1 MAKNIHGNDIY
12 TMIIDIVMDLSP
24 VQAEGLYAYLLPR
37 YTRRART
44 KLYNIDGEE
53 DPTNGKIRLLPS
65 QHQAIRTKFGDDYM
79 HKAYRELTNYILF
92 LEKNQDIPKY
102 KQKLKKLEKETH
114 NMLLAS
120 DGGWVYRKCKS
131 YIVTDR
137 VPINV
142 NPFLIDDL
150 NTARAYINS
159 LPANLK
165 DSMDVQSL
173 LLRFPQLVDEF
184 NDRT

>member
-12 TMIIDIVMDLSP
+12 SMIIDIVMDLSP
-24 VQAEGLYAYLLPR
+24 NQAEGLYAYLLPR
-37 YTRRART
+37 YTTRARS
-44 KLYNIDGEE
+44 KLYNADGEE
-53 DPTNGKIRLLPS
+53 DKNGKIRLLPS
-65 QHQAIRTKFGDDYM
+65 QYQAIRTKYGDNYM
-79 HKAYRELTNYILF
+79 HKAFRELTNYILF

-114 NMLLAS
+114 NMILAS

-131 YIVTDR
+131 YAVSDR
-137 VPINV
+137 VPVNV

-150 NTARAYINS
+150 NTARLYIQS
-159 LPANLK
+159 LPANLRN
-165 DSMDVQSL
+165 MPDVQSL

-184 NDRT
+184 NDK

>member
-12 TMIIDIVMDLSP
+12 SMIIDIVMDLSP
-24 VQAEGLYAYLLPR
+24 NQAEGLYAYLLPR
-37 YTRRART
+37 YTTRARS
-44 KLYNIDGEE
+44 KLYNADGEE
-53 DPTNGKIRLLPS
+53 DKNGKIRLLPS
-65 QHQAIRTKFGDDYM
+65 QYQAIRTKYGDNYM
-79 HKAYRELTNYILF
+79 HKAFRELTNYILF

-114 NMLLAS
+114 NMILAS

-131 YIVTDR
+131 YAVSDR
-137 VPINV
+137 VPVNV

-150 NTARAYINS
+150 NTARLYIQS
-159 LPANLK
+159 LPANLR
-165 DSMDVQSL
+165 DMPDVQSL

-184 NDRT
+184 NDKQ

>member
-12 TMIIDIVMDLSP
+12 SMIIDIVMDLSP
-24 VQAEGLYAYLLPR
+24 NQAEGLYAYLLPR
-37 YTRRART
+37 YTTRARS
-44 KLYNIDGEE
+44 KLYNADGEE
-53 DPTNGKIRLLPS
+53 DKNGKIRLLPS
-65 QHQAIRTKFGDDYM
+65 QYQAIRTKYGDNYM
-79 HKAYRELTNYILF
+79 HKAFRELTNYILF

-114 NMLLAS
+114 NMILAS

-131 YIVTDR
+131 YAVSDR

-150 NTARAYINS
+150 NTARLYIQS

-165 DSMDVQSL
+165 DMPDVQSL

-184 NDRT
+184 NDK

>member
-12 TMIIDIVMDLSP
+12 SMIIDIVMDLSP
-24 VQAEGLYAYLLPR
+24 NQAEGLYAYLLPR
-37 YTRRART
+37 YTTRARS
-44 KLYNIDGEE
+44 KLYNAEGEE
-53 DPTNGKIRLLPS
+53 DKNGKIRLLPS
-65 QHQAIRTKFGDDYM
+65 QYQAIRTKYGDNYM
-79 HKAYRELTNYILF
+79 HKAFRELTNYILF

-114 NMLLAS
+114 NMILAS

-131 YIVTDR
+131 YAVSDR

-150 NTARAYINS
+150 NTARLYIQS

-165 DSMDVQSL
+165 DMPDVQSL

-184 NDRT
+184 NDK

>member
-12 TMIIDIVMDLSP
+12 SMIIDIVMDLSP
-24 VQAEGLYAYLLPR
+24 NQAEGLYAYLLPR
-37 YTRRART
+37 YTTRARS
-44 KLYNIDGEE
+44 KLYNANGEE
-53 DPTNGKIRLLPS
+53 DKNGKIRLLPS
-65 QHQAIRTKFGDDYM
+65 QYQSIRTKYGDNYM
-79 HKAYRELTNYILF
+79 HKAFRELTNYILF

-114 NMLLAS
+114 NMILAS

-131 YIVTDR
+131 YAVSDR
-137 VPINV
+137 VPVNV

-150 NTARAYINS
+150 NTARLYIQS

-165 DSMDVQSL
+165 DMPDVQSL

-184 NDRT
+184 NDK

>member
-12 TMIIDIVMDLSP
+12 SMIIDIVMDLSP
-24 VQAEGLYAYLLPR
+24 NQAEGLYAYLLPR
-37 YTRRART
+37 YTTRARS
-44 KLYNIDGEE
+44 KLYNADGEE
-53 DPTNGKIRLLPS
+53 DKNGKIRLLPS
-65 QHQAIRTKFGDDYM
+65 QYQAIRTKYGDNYM
-79 HKAYRELTNYILF
+79 HKAFRELTNYILF

-114 NMLLAS
+114 NMILAS

-131 YIVTDR
+131 YAVSDR

-150 NTARAYINS
+150 NTARLYIQS
-159 LPANLK
+159 LPVNLR
-165 DSMDVQSL
+165 DMPDVQSL

-184 NDRT
+184 NDK

>member
-1 MAKNIHGNDIY
+1 MAKNVHGNDIY
-12 TMIIDIVMDLSP
+12 SMIIDIVMDLSP
-24 VQAEGLYAYLLPR
+24 NQAEGLYAYLLPR
-37 YTRRART
+37 YTTRARS
-44 KLYNIDGEE
+44 KLYNADGEE
-53 DPTNGKIRLLPS
+53 DKNGKIRLLPS
-65 QHQAIRTKFGDDYM
+65 QYQAIRTKYGDNYM
-79 HKAYRELTNYILF
+79 HKAFRELTNYILF

-114 NMLLAS
+114 NIILAS

-131 YIVTDR
+131 YAVSDR
-137 VPINV
+137 VPVNV

-150 NTARAYINS
+150 NTARLYIQS

-165 DSMDVQSL
+165 DMPDVQSL

-184 NDRT
+184 NDK

>member
-12 TMIIDIVMDLSP
+12 SMIIDIVMDLSP
-24 VQAEGLYAYLLPR
+24 NQAEGLYAYLLPR
-37 YTRRART
+37 YTTRAKS
-44 KLYNIDGEE
+44 KLYNADGEE
-53 DPTNGKIRLLPS
+53 DKSGKIRLLPS
-65 QHQAIRTKFGDDYM
+65 QYQAIRTKYGDNYM
-79 HKAYRELTNYILF
+79 HKAFRELTNYILF

-114 NMLLAS
+114 NMILAS

-131 YIVTDR
+131 YAVNDR
-137 VPINV
+137 VPVNV

-150 NTARAYINS
+150 NTARLYIQS
-159 LPANLK
+159 LPANLR
-165 DSMDVQSL
+165 DMPDVQSL

-184 NDRT
+184 NDK

>member
-12 TMIIDIVMDLSP
+12 SMIIDIVMDLSP
-24 VQAEGLYAYLLPR
+24 NQAEGLYAYLLPR
-37 YTRRART
+37 YTTRARS
-44 KLYNIDGEE
+44 KLYNADGEE
-53 DPTNGKIRLLPS
+53 DKNGKIRLLPS
-65 QHQAIRTKFGDDYM
+65 QYQAIRTKYGDNYM
-79 HKAYRELTNYILF
+79 HKAFRELTNYILF

-114 NMLLAS
+114 NMILAS

-131 YIVTDR
+131 YAVSDR
-137 VPINV
+137 VPVNV

-150 NTARAYINS
+150 NTARLYIQS

-165 DSMDVQSL
+165 DMPDVQSL

-184 NDRT
+184 NDK

>member
-1 MAKNIHGNDIY
+1 MVKNIHGNDIY
-12 TMIIDIVMDLSP
+12 SMIIDIVMDLSP
-24 VQAEGLYAYLLPR
+24 NQAEGLYAYLLPR
-37 YTRRART
+37 YTTRARS
-44 KLYNIDGEE
+44 KLYNADGEE
-53 DPTNGKIRLLPS
+53 DKNGKIRLLPS
-65 QHQAIRTKFGDDYM
+65 QYQAIRTKYGDNYM
-79 HKAYRELTNYILF
+79 HKAFRELTNYILF

-102 KQKLKKLEKETH
+102 KQRLKKLEKETH
-114 NMLLAS
+114 NMILAS

-131 YIVTDR
+131 YAVSDR

-150 NTARAYINS
+150 NTARLYIQS

-165 DSMDVQSL
+165 DMPDVQSL

-184 NDRT
+184 NDK

>member
-12 TMIIDIVMDLSP
+12 SMIIDIVMDLSP
-24 VQAEGLYAYLLPR
+24 NQAEGLYAYLLPR
-37 YTRRART
+37 YTTRARS
-44 KLYNIDGEE
+44 KLYNADGEE
-53 DPTNGKIRLLPS
+53 DKNGKIRLLPS
-65 QHQAIRTKFGDDYM
+65 QYQAIRTKYGDNYM
-79 HKAYRELTNYILF
+79 HKAFRELTNYILF

-114 NMLLAS
+114 NMILAS

-131 YIVTDR
+131 YAVSDR
-137 VPINV
+137 VPLNV

-150 NTARAYINS
+150 NTARLYIQS

-165 DSMDVQSL
+165 DMPDVQSL

-184 NDRT
+184 NDK

>member
-12 TMIIDIVMDLSP
+12 SMIIDIVMNLSP
-24 VQAEGLYAYLLPR
+24 NQAEGLYAYLLPR
-37 YTRRART
+37 YTTRARS
-44 KLYNIDGEE
+44 KLYNAEGEE
-53 DPTNGKIRLLPS
+53 DKNGKIRLLPS
-65 QHQAIRTKFGDDYM
+65 QYQAIRTKYGDNYM
-79 HKAYRELTNYILF
+79 HKAFRELTNYILF

-114 NMLLAS
+114 NMILAS

-131 YIVTDR
+131 YAVSDR

-150 NTARAYINS
+150 NTARLYIQS

-165 DSMDVQSL
+165 DMPDVQSL

-184 NDRT
+184 NDK

>member
-12 TMIIDIVMDLSP
+12 SMIIDIVMDLSP
-24 VQAEGLYAYLLPR
+24 NQAEGLYAYLLPR
-37 YTRRART
+37 YTTRARS
-44 KLYNIDGEE
+44 KLYNADGEE
-53 DPTNGKIRLLPS
+53 DKNGKIRLLPS
-65 QHQAIRTKFGDDYM
+65 QYQAIRTKYGDNYM
-79 HKAYRELTNYILF
+79 HKAFKELTNYILF

-114 NMLLAS
+114 NMILAS

-131 YIVTDR
+131 YAVSDR
-137 VPINV
+137 VPVNV

-150 NTARAYINS
+150 NTARLYIQS
-159 LPANLK
+159 LPANLR
-165 DSMDVQSL
+165 DMPDVQSL

-184 NDRT
+184 NDK

>member
-12 TMIIDIVMDLSP
+12 SMIIDIVMDLSP
-24 VQAEGLYAYLLPR
+24 NQAEGLYAYLLPR
-37 YTRRART
+37 YTTRARS
-44 KLYNIDGEE
+44 KLYNADGEE
-53 DPTNGKIRLLPS
+53 DKNGKIRLLPS
-65 QHQAIRTKFGDDYM
+65 QYQAIRTKYGDNYM
-79 HKAYRELTNYILF
+79 HKAFRELTNYILF

-114 NMLLAS
+114 NMILAS

-131 YIVTDR
+131 YAVSDR
-137 VPINV
+137 VPVNV

-150 NTARAYINS
+150 NTARLYIQS
-159 LPANLK
+159 LPANLR
-165 DSMDVQSL
+165 DMPDVQSL

-184 NDRT
+184 NDK

>member
-12 TMIIDIVMDLSP
+12 SMIIDIVMDLSP
-24 VQAEGLYAYLLPR
+24 NQAEGLYAYLLPR
-37 YTRRART
+37 YTTRARS
-44 KLYNIDGEE
+44 KLYNADGEE
-53 DPTNGKIRLLPS
+53 DKNGKIRLLPS
-65 QHQAIRTKFGDDYM
+65 QYQAIRTKYGDNYM
-79 HKAYRELTNYILF
+79 HKAFRELTNYILF

-114 NMLLAS
+114 NMILAS

-131 YIVTDR
+131 YVVSDR
-137 VPINV
+137 VPVNV

-150 NTARAYINS
+150 NTARLYIQS
-159 LPANLK
+159 LPANLR
-165 DSMDVQSL
+165 DMPDVQSL

-184 NDRT
+184 NDK

>member
-12 TMIIDIVMDLSP
+12 SMIIDIVMDLSP
-24 VQAEGLYAYLLPR
+24 NQAEGLYAYLLPR
-37 YTRRART
+37 YTTRARS
-44 KLYNIDGEE
+44 KLYNADGEE
-53 DPTNGKIRLLPS
+53 DKNGKIRLLPS
-65 QHQAIRTKFGDDYM
+65 QYQAIRTKYGDNYI
-79 HKAYRELTNYILF
+79 HKAFRELTNYILF

-114 NMLLAS
+114 NMILAS

-131 YIVTDR
+131 YAVNGR
-137 VPINV
+137 VPVNV

-150 NTARAYINS
+150 STARLYIQS
-159 LPANLK
+159 LPANLR
-165 DSMDVQSL
+165 DMPDVQSL

-184 NDRT
+184 NDK

>member
-12 TMIIDIVMDLSP
+12 SMIIDIIMDLSP
-24 VQAEGLYAYLLPR
+24 NQAEGLYAYLLPR
-37 YTRRART
+37 YTTRARS
-44 KLYNIDGEE
+44 KLYNADGEE
-53 DPTNGKIRLLPS
+53 DKNGKIRLLPS
-65 QHQAIRTKFGDDYM
+65 QYQAIRTKYGDNYM
-79 HKAYRELTNYILF
+79 HKAFRELTNYILF

-114 NMLLAS
+114 NMILAS

-131 YIVTDR
+131 YAVSDR
-137 VPINV
+137 VPVNV

-150 NTARAYINS
+150 NTARLYIQS

-165 DSMDVQSL
+165 DMPDVQSL

-184 NDRT
+184 NDK

>member
-12 TMIIDIVMDLSP
+12 SMIIDIVMDLSP
-24 VQAEGLYAYLLPR
+24 NQAEGLYAYLLPR
-37 YTRRART
+37 YTTRARS
-44 KLYNIDGEE
+44 KLYNAEGEE
-53 DPTNGKIRLLPS
+53 DKNGKIRLLPS
-65 QHQAIRTKFGDDYM
+65 QYQAIRTKYGDNYM
-79 HKAYRELTNYILF
+79 HKAFRELTNYILF

-114 NMLLAS
+114 NMILAS

-131 YIVTDR
+131 YAVSDR
-137 VPINV
+137 VPVNI

-150 NTARAYINS
+150 NTARLYIQS
-159 LPANLK
+159 LPANLR
-165 DSMDVQSL
+165 DMPDVQSL

-184 NDRT
+184 NDRI

>member
-12 TMIIDIVMDLSP
+12 SMIIDIVMDLSP
-24 VQAEGLYAYLLPR
+24 NQAEGLYAYLLPR
-37 YTRRART
+37 YTTRARS
-44 KLYNIDGEE
+44 KLYNADGEE
-53 DPTNGKIRLLPS
+53 DKNGKIRLLPS
-65 QHQAIRTKFGDDYM
+65 QYQAIRTKYGDNYM
-79 HKAYRELTNYILF
+79 HKAFRELTNYILF

-114 NMLLAS
+114 NMILAS

-131 YIVTDR
+131 YAVSDR
-137 VPINV
+137 VPVNV

-150 NTARAYINS
+150 NTAQLYIQS
-159 LPANLK
+159 LPANLR
-165 DSMDVQSL
+165 DMPDVQSL

-184 NDRT
+184 NDK

>member
-1 MAKNIHGNDIY
+1 MAKNVHGNDIY
-12 TMIIDIVMDLSP
+12 SMIIDIVMDLSP
-24 VQAEGLYAYLLPR
+24 NQAEGLYAYLLPR
-37 YTRRART
+37 YTTRARS
-44 KLYNIDGEE
+44 KLYNADGEE
-53 DPTNGKIRLLPS
+53 DKNGKIRLLPS
-65 QHQAIRTKFGDDYM
+65 QYQAIRTKYGDNYM
-79 HKAYRELTNYILF
+79 HKAFRELTNYILF

-114 NMLLAS
+114 NMILAS

-131 YIVTDR
+131 YAVSDR

-150 NTARAYINS
+150 NTARLYIQS

-165 DSMDVQSL
+165 DMPDVQSL

-184 NDRT
+184 NDK

>member
-12 TMIIDIVMDLSP
+12 SMIIDIVMDLSP
-24 VQAEGLYAYLLPR
+24 NQAEGLYAYLLPR
-37 YTRRART
+37 YTTRARS
-44 KLYNIDGEE
+44 KLYNADGEE
-53 DPTNGKIRLLPS
+53 DKNGKIRLLPS
-65 QHQAIRTKFGDDYM
+65 QYQAIRTKYGDNYM
-79 HKAYRELTNYILF
+79 HKAFRELTNYILF

-114 NMLLAS
+114 NMILAS

-131 YIVTDR
+131 YAVSDR
-137 VPINV
+137 VPVNV

-150 NTARAYINS
+150 NTARLYMQS
-159 LPANLK
+159 LPANLR
-165 DSMDVQSL
+165 DMPDVQSL

-184 NDRT
+184 NDK

>member
-12 TMIIDIVMDLSP
+12 SMIIDIVMDLSP
-24 VQAEGLYAYLLPR
+24 NQAESLYAYLLPR
-37 YTRRART
+37 YTTRARS
-44 KLYNIDGEE
+44 KLYNADGEE
-53 DPTNGKIRLLPS
+53 DKNGKIRLLPS
-65 QHQAIRTKFGDDYM
+65 QYQAIRTKYGDNYM
-79 HKAYRELTNYILF
+79 HKAFRELTNYILF

-114 NMLLAS
+114 NMILAS

-131 YIVTDR
+131 YAVSDR

-150 NTARAYINS
+150 NTARLYIQS

-165 DSMDVQSL
+165 DMPDVQSL

-184 NDRT
+184 NDK

>member
-12 TMIIDIVMDLSP
+12 SMIIDIVMDLSP
-24 VQAEGLYAYLLPR
+24 NQAEGLYAYMLPR
-37 YTRRART
+37 YTTRARS
-44 KLYNIDGEE
+44 KLYNTDGEE
-53 DPTNGKIRLLPS
+53 DKNGKIRLLPS
-65 QHQAIRTKFGDDYM
+65 QYQAIRTKYGDNYM
-79 HKAYRELTNYILF
+79 HKAFRELTNYILF

-114 NMLLAS
+114 NMILAS

-131 YIVTDR
+131 YAVSDR
-137 VPINV
+137 VPVNV

-150 NTARAYINS
+150 NTARLYIQS
-159 LPANLK
+159 LPANLR
-165 DSMDVQSL
+165 DMPDVQSL

-184 NDRT
+184 NDK

>member
-12 TMIIDIVMDLSP
+12 SMIIDIVMDLSP
-24 VQAEGLYAYLLPR
+24 NQAEGLYAYLLPR
-37 YTRRART
+37 YTTRARSR
-44 KLYNIDGEE
+44 LYNADGEE
-53 DPTNGKIRLLPS
+53 DKNGKIRLLPS
-65 QHQAIRTKFGDDYM
+65 QYQSIRTKYGDNYM
-79 HKAYRELTNYILF
+79 HKAFKELTNYILF

-114 NMLLAS
+114 NMILAS

-131 YIVTDR
+131 YAVSDR
-137 VPINV
+137 VPVNV

-150 NTARAYINS
+150 NTARLYIQS
-159 LPANLK
+159 LPANLR
-165 DSMDVQSL
+165 DMPDVQSL

-184 NDRT
+184 NDK

>member
-12 TMIIDIVMDLSP
+12 SMIIDIVMDLSP
-24 VQAEGLYAYLLPR
+24 NQAEGLYAYLLPR
-37 YTRRART
+37 YTTRARS
-44 KLYNIDGEE
+44 KLYNADGEE
-53 DPTNGKIRLLPS
+53 DKNGKIRLLPS
-65 QHQAIRTKFGDDYM
+65 QYQAIRTKYGDSYM
-79 HKAYRELTNYILF
+79 HKAFRELTNYILF

-114 NMLLAS
+114 NMILAS

-131 YIVTDR
+131 YTVSNR
-137 VPINV
+137 VPVNV

-150 NTARAYINS
+150 NTARLYIQS

-165 DSMDVQSL
+165 DMPDVQSL

-184 NDRT
+184 NDK

>member
-12 TMIIDIVMDLSP
+12 SMIIDIVMDLSP
-24 VQAEGLYAYLLPR
+24 NQAEGLYAYLLPR
-37 YTRRART
+37 YTTRARS
-44 KLYNIDGEE
+44 KLYNAEGEE
-53 DPTNGKIRLLPS
+53 DKNGKIRLLPS
-65 QHQAIRTKFGDDYM
+65 QYQAIRTKYGDNYM
-79 HKAYRELTNYILF
+79 HKAFRELTNYILF

-114 NMLLAS
+114 NMILAS

-131 YIVTDR
+131 YAVSDR
-137 VPINV
+137 VPVNV

-150 NTARAYINS
+150 NTARLYIQS
-159 LPANLK
+159 LPANLR
-165 DSMDVQSL
+165 DMPDVQSL

-184 NDRT
+184 NDK

>member
-12 TMIIDIVMDLSP
+12 SMIIDIVMDLSP
-24 VQAEGLYAYLLPR
+24 NQAEGLYAYLLPR
-37 YTRRART
+37 YTTRART
-44 KLYNIDGEE
+44 KLYNAEGEE
-53 DPTNGKIRLLPS
+53 DKNGKIRLLPS
-65 QHQAIRTKFGDDYM
+65 QYQGIRTKYGDNYM
-79 HKAYRELTNYILF
+79 HKAFRELTNYILF

-114 NMLLAS
+114 NMILAS

-131 YIVTDR
+131 YAVSDR
-137 VPINV
+137 VSVNV

-150 NTARAYINS
+150 NTARLYIQS

-165 DSMDVQSL
+165 DMPDVQSL

-184 NDRT
+184 NDK